1 MIRPNHLPGLS
12 SCTPLLGQVFLE
24 CQLCQDM
31 ADYRPLCDTKFDTF
45 RQCASGPQSKKLS
58 LYFGFGPLLPI
69 FNRFQMYVK
78 EANLRCDT
86 QKIDREISVDLL
98 VSAYSTEIFMG
109 AMWRLD
115 DAETSTFAL

>member
-1 MIRPNHLPGLS
+1 
-12 SCTPLLGQVFLE
+12 
-24 CQLCQDM
+24 
-31 ADYRPLCDTKFDTF
+31 
-45 RQCASGPQSKKLS
+45 
-58 LYFGFGPLLPI
+58 
-69 FNRFQMYVK
+69 MYVK

-115 DAETSTFAL
+115 DAETSIFAL